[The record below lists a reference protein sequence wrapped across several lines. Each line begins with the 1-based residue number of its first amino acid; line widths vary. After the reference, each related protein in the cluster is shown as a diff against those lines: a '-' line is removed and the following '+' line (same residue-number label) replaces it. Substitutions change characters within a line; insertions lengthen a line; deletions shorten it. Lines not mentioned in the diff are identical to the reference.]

1 MAAQT
6 TAKKVTVNLHLNT
19 NKCKQEIKSTSRS
32 VASKVATG
40 EDDGGDKDCSLD
52 FRSRQNASAA
62 CSQRF
67 FCLGTQS
74 FKCDYCNR
82 GQLDKADQ
90 SNYRKITIHSE
101 KVGCEPTYVEKTI
114 SYAKYKR

>member
-1 MAAQT
+1 MSSSLLQKEVLKGINLAAQT

-62 CSQRF
+62 
-67 FCLGTQS
+67 
-74 FKCDYCNR
+74 
-82 GQLDKADQ
+82 
-90 SNYRKITIHSE
+90 
-101 KVGCEPTYVEKTI
+101 
-114 SYAKYKR
+114 